1 MNAVEL
7 WVIIIGMTVVTYGA
21 RLSVIVLL
29 GENGMPQGVSRAL
42 RFVPPAVLAAIVFP
56 ALLAPDGPL
65 DLSLGND
72 RLLAGI
78 VAALVAWRSRNILLT
93 IAVGL
98 VLLWILQSFP

>member
-29 GENGMPQGVSRAL
+29 GQNGLPQGMSRAL

-65 DLSLGND
+65 DLSPGND

-98 VLLWILQSFP
+98 VLLWILQSIP